1 MSNIED
7 IDLEIEPTPIP
18 LKTDRTYDGN
28 MTECRG
34 HNSIQNEGIQ
44 SARLQYLSS
53 VKPQILQMVSSRAQT
68 QMTDNQHI
76 LKDYQP
82 IEESEGRDLI
92 AHRFKKYQERTTSVH
107 KYQNGNEID

>member
-34 HNSIQNEGIQ
+34 HNSI
-44 SARLQYLSS
+44 
-53 VKPQILQMVSSRAQT
+53 
-68 QMTDNQHI
+68 
-76 LKDYQP
+76 
-82 IEESEGRDLI
+82 
-92 AHRFKKYQERTTSVH
+92 
-107 KYQNGNEID
+107 